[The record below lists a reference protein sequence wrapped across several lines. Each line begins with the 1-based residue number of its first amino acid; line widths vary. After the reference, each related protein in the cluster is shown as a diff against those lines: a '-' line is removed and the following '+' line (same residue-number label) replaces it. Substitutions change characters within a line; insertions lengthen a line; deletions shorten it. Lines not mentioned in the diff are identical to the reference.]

1 MSSTQ
6 NTRLQL
12 APGVIGDVE
21 LISVTDLKKRLS
33 SVLGRV
39 VHHQPV
45 VISRHDQPTAVL
57 ISLKDYTQLV
67 EQIPDP
73 IEALR
78 QQFSHLLQ
86 RASAPG
92 ADAASDQVYTGTP
105 GDLAA
110 AAGIIKG
117 V

>member
-1 MSSTQ
+1 MSGTQ
-6 NTRLQL
+6 HTRLRL

-33 SVLGRV
+33 SVLDRV
-39 VHHQPV
+39 VHHQPI
-45 VISRHDQPTAVL
+45 VISQRDQPTVVL
-57 ISLKDYTQLV
+57 ISLKDCTRLV

-86 RASAPG
+86 RAAAPG
-92 ADAASDQVYTGTP
+92 ADAASD
-105 GDLAA
+105 
-110 AAGIIKG
+110 
-117 V
+117 